1 MERGFYNDDIE
12 QLIRQ
17 KADQYKMFPSENVW
31 KGIYRSLHTRRKWYG
46 LGLLLFLAGISY
58 LASLQLIAPA
68 TPAKKINNHAPASKS
83 GSLSNNT
90 SSINNAVSGPV
101 AVAGHHAGAAGNTAF
116 SAFSPRQMATP
127 PIGQDELLAFAE
139 TDLPHAIVITRLPN
153 ETIVDELYLDA
164 PKKPIRSGKISETAF
179 PVFPG
184 QPVQPPIDALSEELA
199 TEAGAHELKLPD
211 AAAPGN
217 NRTAQADD
225 EKKVNW
231 LQEYAVYEL
240 TPPRMRRLGW
250 QLSISPTMNYRK
262 LSSSNSVY
270 DQLNIKGLPA
280 GAIEGKPETL
290 VNHRPALGFE
300 IGSHL
305 VYAVNRNIK
314 LRFGLQFN
322 YSRYDI
328 QAYASPVP
336 EKGKIQL
343 DASSGPRDSLVSYT
357 RIRNFSGEKAEALQN
372 QYFQLSA
379 PIGIEVN
386 VLGNEK
392 LQLNVAGS
400 LQPTYLLNRNSYLI
414 TTDFKNYMR
423 APSLVRRW
431 NINAGAEIFV
441 AYKTGS
447 LKWQVGPQFR
457 YQLLSSYVKE
467 YPIREYLMEYGV
479 KIGVTKT
486 LR

>member
-46 LGLLLFLAGISY
+46 LGLLLFLGGISY
-58 LASLQLIAPA
+58 LASLQLMTPA
-68 TPAKKINNHAPASKS
+68 TPAKKINNHAPAGKT
-83 GSLSNNT
+83 GNTSNNNT
-90 SSINNAVSGPV
+90 VVSTIPDGPV
-101 AVAGHHAGAAGNTAF
+101 AVAARQQGSGSNTSF
-116 SAFSPRQMATP
+116 SAFSPRQMALP
-127 PIGQDELLAFAE
+127 PAPQDESLGSE
-139 TDLPHAIVITRLPN
+139 PELPHAVVITRLPG
-153 ETIVDELYLDA
+153 ETIVDELYITS
-164 PKKPIRSGKISETAF
+164 PKKPIRAGKIPETAF
-179 PVFPG
+179 TVFPG
-184 QPVQPPIDALSEELA
+184 QTAQPIIAEVLPEQSA
-199 TEAGAHELKLPD
+199 TATTVNEPKLPD
-211 AAAPGN
+211 ATKASTRLSPEEE
-217 NRTAQADD
+217 DK
-225 EKKVNW
+225 KKVNW

-240 TPPRMRRLGW
+240 TPPAMRRLSW
-250 QLSISPTMNYRK
+250 QLSFSPTMNYRK
-262 LSSSNSVY
+262 LSSTNSVN

-300 IGSHL
+300 VGGRL
-305 VYAVNRNIK
+305 VYALSPNVRVSAGI
-314 LRFGLQFN
+314 QFN

-328 QAYASPVP
+328 QAYTTPVY

-343 DASSGPRDSLVSYT
+343 DVAGPKDSLVSYT
-357 RIRNFSGEKAEALQN
+357 NLRNFSGDKAKDLQN

-379 PIGIEVN
+379 PIGVEVN
-386 VLGNEK
+386 VLGNER

-431 NINAGAEIFV
+431 NFNAGAEIFV
-441 AYKTGS
+441 SYKTGDFK
-447 LKWQVGPQFR
+447 LQAGPQFR

-467 YPIREYLMEYGV
+467 YPIREYLMEYGI